1 MELITSSVELFQ
13 KGGLVMYP
21 LLLCSLMVVTI
32 AVERYLY
39 YRKAATTDYTNFLP
53 ELTVRLNNYDWAGA
67 RKVCDSAGGVVGK
80 MLSRGLDNI
89 SFDACDLESAMS
101 NFAAQSAAKL
111 REKLG
116 YLDTIVTLSPLLG
129 LLGTVV
135 GMISSFSIM
144 NVKAGQ
150 PQAITGG
157 VGEALVATATGLC
170 VAVTA
175 LIVHTYYSHWLDT
188 IISGMEECGAV
199 LAEAKRRSDRRETA

>member
-1 MELITSSVELFQ
+1 
-13 KGGLVMYP
+13 
-21 LLLCSLMVVTI
+21 
-32 AVERYLY
+32 
-39 YRKAATTDYTNFLP
+39 
-53 ELTVRLNNYDWAGA
+53 
-67 RKVCDSAGGVVGK
+67 

-89 SFDACDLESAMS
+89 HFDACDLESAMA
-101 NFAAQSAAKL
+101 NVAAQSAAKL

-144 NVKAGQ
+144 NVKTGQ

-170 VAVTA
+170 VAVAA
-175 LIVHTYYSHWLDT
+175 LIVHTYYSHWLDS
-188 IISGMEECGAV
+188 IITGMEECSTV

>member
-1 MELITSSVELFQ
+1 MEFISGGIEVFK
-13 KGGLVMYP
+13 KGGMVMYP
-21 LLLCSLMVVTI
+21 LLICSLIVITI
-32 AVERYLY
+32 AVERYWC
-39 YRKAATTDYTNFLP
+39 YRKADTDHKQLLSD
-53 ELTVRLNNYDWAGA
+53 LTIRLNDNDWAGA
-67 RKVCDSAGGVVGK
+67 KCVCDNAGGVVGN
-80 MLSRGLDNI
+80 MLVRGLANI
-89 SFDACDLESAMS
+89 HFDACDLESAMT
-101 NFAAQSAAKL
+101 NVAAQSAAKL

-144 NVKAGQ
+144 NVKSGQ

-170 VAVTA
+170 VAILA
-175 LIVHTYYSHWLDT
+175 LVVHTYYSHWLDT
-188 IISGMEECGAV
+188 IINGMEESGAL